1 MRYTKF
7 DPDEKFFFHK
17 GMSKRVAEIGSSWPH
32 YHSLFEIYFILEGS
46 CTYFIDNRVYDISP
60 GDIVV
65 IPDGIIHHTKYDNRK
80 HSRILINCS
89 RRFVPVSVLSDMS
102 TNFYLFRNPSI
113 FDEAHGIL
121 KKIEEEYK
129 RKDRLSEE
137 IIACYTHSLFYLLVR
152 NKENCSSVEMKNK
165 IIEQAVNYVQDNFH
179 MPITLTETAKRFS
192 VSPEHF
198 SRMFK
203 KETGFGFCKYL
214 NSVRLQQAEKI
225 LKETKNPNITKIAA
239 DCGFDDS
246 NYFSKKFKEMYGVSP
261 KKMYAGQKKY
271 P

>member
-1 MRYTKF
+1 MGSTKF
-7 DPDEKFFFHK
+7 DPDEKFFFHR
-17 GMSKRVAEIGSSWPH
+17 GMSKRVAETGSSWPH

-46 CTYFIDNRVYDISP
+46 CTYFIDNKVYDISP
-60 GDIVV
+60 GDIIV
-65 IPDGIIHHTKYDNRK
+65 IPDGIIHHTKYDNRA

-89 RRFVPVSVLSDMS
+89 RRFVPMSVISDMS
-102 TNFYLFRNPSI
+102 TNFYLYRNPFI
-113 FDEAHGIL
+113 FDEALNIL
-121 KKIEEEYK
+121 NKIEAEYK
-129 RKDRLSEE
+129 QKDRLSEE
-137 IIACYTHSLFYLLVR
+137 ITACHMHSLFYLLVR

-179 MPITLTETAKRFS
+179 LPITLSETAERFS

-214 NSVRLQQAEKI
+214 NSIRLQQAEKL
-225 LKETKNPNITKIAA
+225 LKETKSPSITKIAA
-239 DCGFDDS
+239 ECGFDDS

-261 KKMYAGQKKY
+261 KKMYAGSKK
-271 P
+271 